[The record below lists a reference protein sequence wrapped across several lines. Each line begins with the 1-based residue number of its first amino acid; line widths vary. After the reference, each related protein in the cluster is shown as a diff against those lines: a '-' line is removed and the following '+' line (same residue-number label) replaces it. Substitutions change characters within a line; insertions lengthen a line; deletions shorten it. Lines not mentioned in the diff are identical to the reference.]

1 MHCLL
6 VRVKHRLTL
15 LRIPLNDIAR
25 SIPTTKKEKR
35 KKEDNK
41 RMNNKYKDD
50 EMINDYD
57 GCANVNNRVN
67 DE

>member
-1 MHCLL
+1 M
-6 VRVKHRLTL
+6 
-15 LRIPLNDIAR
+15 
-25 SIPTTKKEKR
+25 
-35 KKEDNK
+35 EDNK